1 MSLNIRVC
9 GVGGQGVI
17 TAGLLISDASI
28 ASGHNVVMSEIHGLA
43 QRGGSV
49 FVDIRIGDGKG
60 SMIPEMGADMIIALE
75 SMESIRNIS
84 KLARNGLCIVGSEK
98 IPPVSLGIRR
108 QDYPDVKKMLSS
120 DRNVRACFIE
130 SVSLAESCG
139 DYRASNVVLL
149 GAAMASRI
157 FPFEMKD
164 MLAAI
169 SRRFSGNAY
178 IINRTALEKG
188 YSAFNEI
195 SSELRWDAC

>member
-1 MSLNIRVC
+1 MTLNIRVC

-28 ASGHNVVMSEIHGLA
+28 VSGHNVVMSEIHGLA

-98 IPPVSLGIRR
+98 IPPVSLSILLQFRT
-108 QDYPDVKKMLSS
+108 D
-120 DRNVRACFIE
+120 FIE
-130 SVSLAESCG
+130 CRKSLIKCSPVDNKCISAESSG
-139 DYRASNVVLL
+139 DGSKHVIHLKR
-149 GAAMASRI
+149 
-157 FPFEMKD
+157 E
-164 MLAAI
+164 
-169 SRRFSGNAY
+169 NA
-178 IINRTALEKG
+178 
-188 YSAFNEI
+188 
-195 SSELRWDAC
+195 